1 MNDTSFIGKI
11 LCAVAVGAALGWI
24 SSSAFG
30 GLLTN
35 SAATDPQ
42 ILWVKAV
49 AGAGG
54 ALIGGWLGWANA
66 QLIITGA
73 IFSTIANFILGV
85 FRFKPPSNPS
95 PSRPN

>member
-1 MNDTSFIGKI
+1 MDDTSFIGKI
-11 LCAVAVGAALGWI
+11 ICAVAVGAALAWI

-30 GLLTN
+30 GALTH
-35 SAATDPQ
+35 SAATASQ
-42 ILWVKAV
+42 IFWVKTV

-73 IFSTIANFILGV
+73 IFSMFTNFVLGL
-85 FRFKPPSNPS
+85 FSL
-95 PSRPN
+95 